1 MGTPNMREGFLERR
15 NGPRVGVGAGG
26 PSVALPAGA
35 SVQILDISQTGVL
48 LASPHRLDVGQ
59 RAQLRTRLGAEPLT
73 LQVEICRVMN
83 GTGATDTYRLGARFV
98 HLDEESQRKIERL
111 LRTED

>member
-1 MGTPNMREGFLERR
+1 MGTVNMREGFLERR
-15 NGPRVGVGAGG
+15 NGPRVGVGSGG

-83 GTGATDTYRLGARFV
+83 GSGPGSCRLGARFV
-98 HLDEESQRKIERL
+98 HLDEESRKKIERL